1 MEIVD
6 VDSDKGK
13 FNNTNALSQDI
24 ELIKDYVVENFYY
37 QNESFGQVC
46 DPNVEKMI
54 EEEQS
59 FEEQ

>member
-24 ELIKDYVVENFYY
+24 ELIKDCVVEDFYY